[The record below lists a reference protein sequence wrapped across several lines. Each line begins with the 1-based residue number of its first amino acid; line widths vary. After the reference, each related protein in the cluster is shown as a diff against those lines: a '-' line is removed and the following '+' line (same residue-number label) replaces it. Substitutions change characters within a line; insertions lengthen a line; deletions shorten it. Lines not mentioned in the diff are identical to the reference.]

1 MRSKGGAQHYLTSTD
16 GERIGLIAGNGRFP
30 IIFADNARKLGYHVS
45 AVAHEGETEP
55 ELANHVDRI
64 HWIKIGQLNKLIQ
77 AFKEDGVHQAVM
89 LGGIKKTHVFTTVR
103 PDFRTLALAA
113 RLALW
118 KDDEIL
124 REFAKEL
131 EREGIA
137 ICEST
142 FGLEGIL
149 VEEGTLTAGPSEKEW
164 EDIRYGWDVAQDI
177 GRLDIGQCVVVKDR
191 VVVAVEAVEGT
202 DEAIKRGGELAKDG
216 AVVVKR
222 CKPQQDLRF
231 DLPAVG
237 PRTIEVMASV
247 KAAVLAV
254 EAGRTILLDREMT
267 LQKAQS
273 DRIAVVGMVRKP
285 IRAEGRRRGDTVESG
300 CDRSRTSRPAPR
312 TALCLTSRGRSLVG
326 VKISPPSGLTRSGTD
341 TGRASMQIPTNC
353 CLTSMSSAS
362 PYRLPPITPSR
373 KHACWPASMCWWK
386 SRSP

>member
-1 MRSKGGAQHYLTSTD
+1 VSTVSSLPHVSE

-55 ELANHVDRI
+55 ELAGHVDRI
-64 HWIKIGQLNKLIQ
+64 HWIKIGQINKLIK
-77 AFKEDGVHQAVM
+77 AFKEDKVHQAVM

-103 PDFRTLALAA
+103 PDFRTLAMAT

-118 KDDEIL
+118 KDDDIL

-131 EREGIA
+131 EQEGIA

-149 VEEGTLTAGPSEKEW
+149 VEQGTLTARAPSEKEW
-164 EDIRYGWDVAQDI
+164 EDIRYGWDVAHDI
-177 GRLDIGQCVVVKDR
+177 GRLDIGQCVVIKDR

-202 DEAIKRGGELAKDG
+202 DGAIKRGGDLAKEG

-222 CKPQQDLRF
+222 SKPQQDLRF

-247 KAAVLAV
+247 KASVLAV
-254 EAGRTILLDREMT
+254 EAGRTVLLDREIM
-267 LQKAQS
+267 LEKARS
-273 DRIAVVGMVRKP
+273 ARIAIVG
-285 IRAEGRRRGDTVESG
+285 ITTLE
-300 CDRSRTSRPAPR
+300 
-312 TALCLTSRGRSLVG
+312 
-326 VKISPPSGLTRSGTD
+326 PSGT
-341 TGRASMQIPTNC
+341 
-353 CLTSMSSAS
+353 
-362 PYRLPPITPSR
+362 
-373 KHACWPASMCWWK
+373 
-386 SRSP
+386 

>member
-1 MRSKGGAQHYLTSTD
+1 VAFLPHVTE

-30 IIFADNARKLGYHVS
+30 IIFADNAKRLGYHVS

-55 ELANHVDRI
+55 ELAAHVDRI
-64 HWIKIGQLNKLIQ
+64 HWIKIGQLNKLIK

-103 PDFRTLALAA
+103 PDFRTLAMAT

-118 KDDEIL
+118 KDDDIL

-149 VEEGTLTAGPSEKEW
+149 VEEGTLTARTPSEKEW
-164 EDIRYGWDVAQDI
+164 EDIRYGWEVAHEI
-177 GRLDIGQCVVVKDR
+177 GRLDIGQCVVIKDR

-202 DEAIKRGGELAKDG
+202 DEAIKRGGDLVKEG

-222 CKPQQDLRF
+222 SKPQQDLRF

-237 PRTIEVMASV
+237 PRTIEVMVSV
-247 KAAVLAV
+247 KASVLAI
-254 EAGRTILLDREMT
+254 EAGRTILLDREIM
-267 LQKAQS
+267 LEKARS
-273 DRIAVVGMVRKP
+273 ARIAIVGITKL
-285 IRAEGRRRGDTVESG
+285 D
-300 CDRSRTSRPAPR
+300 
-312 TALCLTSRGRSLVG
+312 
-326 VKISPPSGLTRSGTD
+326 PSG
-341 TGRASMQIPTNC
+341 
-353 CLTSMSSAS
+353 
-362 PYRLPPITPSR
+362 
-373 KHACWPASMCWWK
+373 K
-386 SRSP
+386 

>member
-1 MRSKGGAQHYLTSTD
+1 MATLPHVTD

-55 ELANHVDRI
+55 ELAGHVDRI
-64 HWIKIGQLNKLIQ
+64 HWIKIGQLNKLIK

-89 LGGIKKTHVFTTVR
+89 LGGIKKTHVFTTLR
-103 PDFRTLALAA
+103 PDFRTLALAT

-118 KDDEIL
+118 KDDDIL
-124 REFAKEL
+124 RELAKEL
-131 EREGIA
+131 EREGIV

-149 VEEGTLTAGPSEKEW
+149 VEEGTLTARAPSEKEW
-164 EDIRYGWDVAQDI
+164 EDIRYGWEVAHEI

-202 DEAIKRGGELAKDG
+202 DGAIKRGGDLAKEG

-222 CKPQQDLRF
+222 SKPQQDLRF

-247 KAAVLAV
+247 KASVLAV
-254 EAGRTILLDREMT
+254 EAGRTILLDREIM
-267 LQKAQS
+267 LDKAQS
-273 DRIAVVGMVRKP
+273 ARIAIVGIKQ
-285 IRAEGRRRGDTVESG
+285 E
-300 CDRSRTSRPAPR
+300 
-312 TALCLTSRGRSLVG
+312 
-326 VKISPPSGLTRSGTD
+326 
-341 TGRASMQIPTNC
+341 
-353 CLTSMSSAS
+353 
-362 PYRLPPITPSR
+362 
-373 KHACWPASMCWWK
+373 
-386 SRSP
+386 